1 MCINVYH
8 SSQDVKSSIK
18 DHKIACAQFRTN
30 NEMNVEDEERVNEI
44 QVETEKANQLLL
56 LEKKI
61 DSLQQLQLNA
71 LTKEQSQQLTAQGN

>member
-1 MCINVYH
+1 
-8 SSQDVKSSIK
+8 
-18 DHKIACAQFRTN
+18 
-30 NEMNVEDEERVNEI
+30 MNVEDEERVNEI